1 MVQMVLEHS
10 RLQRLGEIW
19 IFLADFMDDRRR
31 KKTGAG
37 FQFLAQ
43 NQPPTPTENEEGEEK
58 TIRDRK
64 EQADI

>member
-1 MVQMVLEHS
+1 MVLEHS